1 MIKTNFHPN
10 INCTL
15 CPRLLEY
22 RNKNK
27 LLYPKGWNAPVPP
40 WGNPKAEFLII
51 GLAPGVKGANLSG
64 RPFTGDYAGILLYNT
79 LVKYHFAKGTYA
91 ANIGDDLTLQNCRII
106 NAVRCVPPENKPT
119 SQEEKNCRPFLL
131 KEIQHMP
138 ALKFIL
144 TLGVVAH
151 KNILACFN
159 HPVTSIKFK
168 HGQFF
173 NINEHITVVNSYH
186 VSRYNTSTGVLT
198 TKMFEDVIA
207 SIQTQLKS
215 S

>member
-1 MIKTNFHPN
+1 MIPALQPDM
-10 INCTL
+10 NCPL
-15 CPRLLEY
+15 CPRLQEY
-22 RNKNK
+22 REKNK
-27 LLYPKGWNAPVPP
+27 QLYPKGWNAPVPP
-40 WGNPKAEFLII
+40 WGDPQVEFLIV

-64 RPFTGDYAGILLYNT
+64 RPFTGDYAGMLLYNT
-79 LVKYHFAKGTYA
+79 LVKYHFASGIYKADPQDGLSL
-91 ANIGDDLTLQNCRII
+91 GNCRII

-131 KEIQHMP
+131 KELHHMP

-144 TLGVVAH
+144 TLGVIAH

-159 HPVTSIKFK
+159 RPVTSIKFK

-173 NINEHITVVNSYH
+173 KINDHITVVNSYH

-198 TKMFEDVIA
+198 TQMFEDIVD
-207 SIQTQLKS
+207 SIQQKLK
-215 S
+215 